1 MSPVLGKPYFRV
13 KRPQVSLW
21 HLLMVLFPP
30 THGSIPVANSH
41 FYSPHP
47 LPITAPLLWGPYAPL
62 HHDQTAAERS
72 ESWQSLLSICTP
84 SGAMPFCSARL
95 NFPDA
100 AKSKEAQGAPPA
112 NCALHAP
119 GGTHASLAPQGNQLM
134 PWSMQVDIPWN

>member
-1 MSPVLGKPYFRV
+1 M
-13 KRPQVSLW
+13 
-21 HLLMVLFPP
+21 
-30 THGSIPVANSH
+30 
-41 FYSPHP
+41 
-47 LPITAPLLWGPYAPL
+47 LPCTMTKPL
-62 HHDQTAAERS
+62 HRGVRADNP
-72 ESWQSLLSICTP
+72 LSICTP

-134 PWSMQVDIPWN
+134 P